1 MEKQILYSDTKP
13 TGKLTLGNY
22 IGAIKSWRE
31 MQENNDCLFC
41 VADLHSLTIDIDRK
55 ELNDNTY
62 SQLATFL
69 AFGLDPKKSIIY
81 VQSQVH
87 EHAELGWIMNCTTYF
102 GEASRMTQFK
112 DAKAKNKNIT
122 VGLFV
127 YPMLMAADILLYNT
141 AVVPV
146 GIDQMQHVEIARDIA
161 ERFNS
166 KYGET
171 FVVPKGVIPKSGAK
185 IMGLLDPTK
194 KMAKSGDNDNDVI
207 YIEDDDDTIRRKF
220 KRAVTD
226 SENCIKYSET
236 KPGVSNLLTIYSAMK
251 NISIEEAEKHFE
263 GCGYGE
269 LKTQTAE
276 AVIEVLTP
284 VRNKLQEL
292 KQNRTY
298 LDEVAR
304 DGARRA
310 SELARRKLQKV
321 YKKVGLVL
329 GK

>member
-1 MEKQILYSDTKP
+1 MDKKVLYSATKP

-22 IGAIKSWRE
+22 IGAIKSWKE

-41 VADLHSLTIDIDRK
+41 VADLHSLTIDMDRN
-55 ELNDNTY
+55 ELNENIY
-62 SQLATFL
+62 AQLATFI
-69 AFGLDPKKSIIY
+69 AFGLDPEKSTIY
-81 VQSQVH
+81 VQSHVS
-87 EHAELGWIMNCTTYF
+87 EHAELGWIMNCMTYF

-122 VGLFV
+122 VGLFA
-127 YPMLMAADILLYNT
+127 YPMLMAADILLYDA

-146 GIDQMQHVEIARDIA
+146 GVDQMQHIEIARDIA
-161 ERFNS
+161 MRFNS

-171 FVVPKGVIPKSGAK
+171 FVVPKGVVSKSGAK

-207 YIEDDDDTIRRKF
+207 YIEDDDDTIRKKF

-226 SENCIKYSET
+226 SENNICFSES
-236 KPGVSNLLTIYSAMK
+236 KPGVSNLLVIYSAMK
-251 NISIEEAEKHFE
+251 GISVEEAEAHFK

-276 AVIEVLTP
+276 AVIDVLTP
-284 VRNKLQEL
+284 VREKLKSL
-292 KQNRTY
+292 KADKEY
-298 LDEVAR
+298 LLSVAKKGAEKAREIARKKLKEVYEKA
-304 DGARRA
+304 
-310 SELARRKLQKV
+310 
-321 YKKVGLVL
+321 GLIV
-329 GK
+329 

>member
-1 MEKQILYSDTKP
+1 MDKKVLYSATKP

-22 IGAIKSWRE
+22 IGAIKSWKE

-41 VADLHSLTIDIDRK
+41 VADLHSLTIDMDRN
-55 ELNDNTY
+55 ELNENIY
-62 SQLATFL
+62 AQLATFI
-69 AFGLDPKKSIIY
+69 AFGLDPEKSIIY
-81 VQSQVH
+81 VQSHVS
-87 EHAELGWIMNCTTYF
+87 EHAELGWIMNCMTYF

-122 VGLFV
+122 VGLFA
-127 YPMLMAADILLYNT
+127 YPMLMAADILLYDA

-146 GIDQMQHVEIARDIA
+146 GVDQMQHIEIARDIA
-161 ERFNS
+161 MRFNS

-171 FVVPKGVIPKSGAK
+171 FVVPKGVVPKSGAK

-207 YIEDDDDTIRRKF
+207 YIEDDDDTIRKKF

-226 SENCIKYSET
+226 SENNICFSES
-236 KPGVSNLLTIYSAMK
+236 KPGVSNLLVIYSAMK
-251 NISIEEAEKHFE
+251 GISVEEAEAHFK

-284 VRNKLQEL
+284 VREKLKSL
-292 KQNRTY
+292 KADKEY
-298 LDEVAR
+298 LLSVAKRGAEKAREIARKKLKEVY
-304 DGARRA
+304 
-310 SELARRKLQKV
+310 E
-321 YKKVGLVL
+321 KVGLIV
-329 GK
+329 

>member
-1 MEKQILYSDTKP
+1 MDKKVLYSATKP

-22 IGAIKSWRE
+22 IGAIKSWKE

-41 VADLHSLTIDIDRK
+41 VADLHSLTIDMDRN
-55 ELNDNTY
+55 ELNENIY
-62 SQLATFL
+62 AQLATFI
-69 AFGLDPKKSIIY
+69 AFGLDPEKSIIY
-81 VQSQVH
+81 VQSHVS
-87 EHAELGWIMNCTTYF
+87 EHAELGWIMNCMTYF

-122 VGLFV
+122 VGLFA
-127 YPMLMAADILLYNT
+127 YPMLMAADILLYDA

-146 GIDQMQHVEIARDIA
+146 GVDQMQHIEIARDIA
-161 ERFNS
+161 MRFNS

-171 FVVPKGVIPKSGAK
+171 FVVPKGVVPKSGAK

-207 YIEDDDDTIRRKF
+207 YIEDDDDTIRKKF

-226 SENCIKYSET
+226 SENNICFSES
-236 KPGVSNLLTIYSAMK
+236 KPGVSNLLVIYSAMK
-251 NISIEEAEKHFE
+251 GISVEEAEAHFK

-284 VRNKLQEL
+284 VREKLKSL
-292 KQNRTY
+292 KADKEY
-298 LDEVAR
+298 LLGVAKKGAEKAREIARKKLKEVY
-304 DGARRA
+304 
-310 SELARRKLQKV
+310 E
-321 YKKVGLVL
+321 KVGLIV
-329 GK
+329 

>member
-1 MEKQILYSDTKP
+1 MEKQILYSATKP

-31 MQENNDCLFC
+31 MQENNNCLFC
-41 VADLHSLTIDIDRK
+41 VADLHSLTIDIDKK

-127 YPMLMAADILLYNT
+127 YPMLMAADILLYDT

-166 KYGET
+166 KYGNT
-171 FVVPKGVIPKSGAK
+171 FVVPKGVVPKSGAK

-226 SENCIKYSET
+226 SENSIKFSET

-251 NISIEEAEKHFE
+251 NIII
-263 GCGYGE
+263 
-269 LKTQTAE
+269 
-276 AVIEVLTP
+276 VIT
-284 VRNKLQEL
+284 
-292 KQNRTY
+292 
-298 LDEVAR
+298 
-304 DGARRA
+304 
-310 SELARRKLQKV
+310 
-321 YKKVGLVL
+321 
-329 GK
+329 

>member
-1 MEKQILYSDTKP
+1 MDKKVLYSATKP

-22 IGAIKSWRE
+22 IGAIKSWKE

-41 VADLHSLTIDIDRK
+41 VADLHSLTIDMDRN
-55 ELNDNTY
+55 ELNENIY
-62 SQLATFL
+62 AQLATFI
-69 AFGLDPKKSIIY
+69 AFGLDPEKSIIY
-81 VQSQVH
+81 VQSHVS
-87 EHAELGWIMNCTTYF
+87 EHAELGWIMNCMTYF

-122 VGLFV
+122 VGLFA
-127 YPMLMAADILLYNT
+127 YPMLMAADILLYDA

-146 GIDQMQHVEIARDIA
+146 GVDQMQHIEIARDIA
-161 ERFNS
+161 MRFNS

-171 FVVPKGVIPKSGAK
+171 FVVPKGVVPKSGAK

-207 YIEDDDDTIRRKF
+207 YIEDDDDTIRKKF

-226 SENCIKYSET
+226 SENNICFSES
-236 KPGVSNLLTIYSAMK
+236 KPGVSNLLVIYSAMK
-251 NISIEEAEKHFE
+251 GISVEEAEAHFK

-284 VRNKLQEL
+284 VREKLKSL
-292 KQNRTY
+292 KADKEY
-298 LDEVAR
+298 LLSVAKKGAEKAREIARKKLKEVY
-304 DGARRA
+304 
-310 SELARRKLQKV
+310 E
-321 YKKVGLVL
+321 KVGLIV
-329 GK
+329 

>member
-1 MEKQILYSDTKP
+1 MEKQILYSATKP

-292 KQNRTY
+292 KQNRAY